1 MSSNPIFGARI
12 PVELRE
18 RLEAR
23 MHESGQSKSDLLIDA
38 LGRYLDLLD
47 GKLVPA
53 GEQVT
58 PSDLGERLAAV
69 EERMLILE
77 EMLLEESMSFP
88 PQPQYE
94 QRLRPVPIGIVGN
107 DRRY

>member
-12 PVELRE
+12 PIELRE
-18 RLEAR
+18 RLEAH

-53 GEQVT
+53 GEPVA
-58 PSDLGERLAAV
+58 PSELGDRLAAV

-77 EMLLEESMSFP
+77 EMLLEESMHYP
-88 PQPQYE
+88 PQPRYE
-94 QRLRPVPIGIVGN
+94 QRLRPVPMGVVGS
-107 DRRY
+107 DRRR